1 MGEQDG
7 DLSALGFHPPASE
20 PERPDIAGAVS
31 TCCGIPCSAASRNR
45 PRLKSFS
52 IAPRLPPQKYG
63 SLRTCCQSSLA
74 HRVPR
79 LATP

>member
-20 PERPDIAGAVS
+20 PES
-31 TCCGIPCSAASRNR
+31 QCCGIPCSAASRNR